1 MENFHQESQF
11 QCDLNNL
18 QGVVNL
24 EEFLQCKVKIWRFDQ
39 AKMLHFDSSIFIYFI
54 MMMHVYIMFD
64 IMFLKS
70 NTGYTTII
78 LELQFRYKNVWIKSI
93 ILKINA

>member
-1 MENFHQESQF
+1 MEIFHQENQF

-18 QGVVNL
+18 QGVVNYR
-24 EEFLQCKVKIWRFDQ
+24 ECLQCKVKIRYFDQ
-39 AKMLHFDSSIFIYFI
+39 AKMLHSDTSIFICFI
-54 MMMHVYIMFD
+54 MMKYVYIMFD

-78 LELQFRYKNVWIKSI
+78 LELQI
-93 ILKINA
+93 